1 MSRIPA
7 SLVAGALVCATALF
21 ILGAALAG
29 ALSIE
34 PVPAPAA
41 ADSTASHVAVQ
52 PDAPRLTT
60 DALMLA
66 VDHDPFRPDRQRSPE
81 RYRLPGEEEPA
92 PAEPPPPPP
101 PPPPFRLI
109 GTAVTPSGGIAVI
122 ELESNTRVLE
132 IGESLLGYTLTA
144 VQPERA
150 TMSGSEQT
158 VELPLTRSI
167 AAAAA
172 PSNDRR
178 NNSRQPPDRAGAAEN
193 ARELI
198 ERIRQSGGN
207 VTPQMLETL
216 RRLQTEGRN
225 LDVQMEPGRVMI
237 RTRPDTTDTR
247 PPRPPEP

>member
-1 MSRIPA
+1 MSRT
-7 SLVAGALVCATALF
+7 SALLAAAALGCAAALF
-21 ILGAALAG
+21 LFCAALAG

-41 ADSTASHVAVQ
+41 IAADAEHVAATA
-52 PDAPRLTT
+52 DAPRLTT

-92 PAEPPPPPP
+92 PPEPPPPPP

-122 ELESNTRVLE
+122 ELENNTRVLE
-132 IGESLLGYTLTA
+132 IGESLLGYRLTE
-144 VQPERA
+144 VQQEHA
-150 TMSGSEQT
+150 TMTGSEQT
-158 VELPLTRSI
+158 VELPLTRSL
-167 AAAAA
+167 AAAA
-172 PSNDRR
+172 PPDDRR
-178 NNSRQPPDRAGAAEN
+178 SARQPPGRDNAAEN

-198 ERIRQSGGN
+198 ERIRRSGGN

-225 LDVQMEPGRVMI
+225 FDVQMEPGRVMI
-237 RTRPDTTDTR
+237 RTRPDTTETR
-247 PPRPPEP
+247 PPHAPEP